1 MESGNISYIICSGAM
16 LDPFYVKEFRSFG
29 IEVLNGYGTTEC
41 SPCTAVNRNDY
52 HKDGSVGV
60 LIPESEVKIAD
71 DGEVWIKG
79 PHVMLGYYKDQQ
91 ASAAVLMD
99 GWYATG
105 DLAVLDENG
114 FLTLTGRK
122 KT

>member
-105 DLAVLDENG
+105 DLGVLDENG